1 MSFHTKVSSITL
13 NFRSFCIERSPVKHT
28 VRAAHNGAA
37 DRFENSPRFQRVFIA
52 QEWRRL
58 YTAAVFASFAWNN
71 RIPVEFSWNWKE
83 TAVCRNRP
91 IFLRSFV
98 PFVIVP
104 VTNSRRKDSR
114 YDLYISTR
122 ISMLD
127 TFSTP
132 RQKFLLVQ
140 GLSKYFTKESDKSA
154 RENSSNH
161 PCCSIAIRIYERE
174 REVETSKS
182 RARSKASSAP
192 HQSLNRKRS
201 RAVCRPIWRTS
212 IFLLGYLPPHS
223 TNHDSIFDLA
233 KISSRSKDRAP
244 LFKGGKTEQTG
255 WTVADSRKI
264 FAEWNAELRYPRIK
278 GD

>member
-161 PCCSIAIRIYERE
+161 PCCSIAIRIYEKE
-174 REVETSKS
+174 RGGNVKKPCSVKSKLRTSSILKSETKSSRLPTYLENVHLPSRLSPSAFDESRLDFRLGQDFFPVQGS
-182 RARSKASSAP
+182 RAAIQGWK
-192 HQSLNRKRS
+192 NR
-201 RAVCRPIWRTS
+201 ADGLDGCRFS
-212 IFLLGYLPPHS
+212 
-223 TNHDSIFDLA
+223 
-233 KISSRSKDRAP
+233 
-244 LFKGGKTEQTG
+244 
-255 WTVADSRKI
+255 
-264 FAEWNAELRYPRIK
+264 
-278 GD
+278 